1 VLGDSSNC
9 ISIVYFNCQG
19 IVYPNLMS
27 LFVFVW
33 PINHLLS
40 VSQKHDFALTISI
53 LNYIF
58 LTILLLDMTGI
69 DMEEE

>member
-1 VLGDSSNC
+1 
-9 ISIVYFNCQG
+9 
-19 IVYPNLMS
+19 VYPNLMS

-40 VSQKHDFALTISI
+40 VSQKHDFALIFSI